1 MRSIGLAMT
10 LMLCLLIEIRSQ
22 EYRVVSLDEP
32 FSGNLTEETMFQGR
46 YVFDIDD
53 SKVKALNTKKW
64 FFFVEL

>member
-1 MRSIGLAMT
+1 
-10 LMLCLLIEIRSQ
+10 
-22 EYRVVSLDEP
+22 VSLDEP